1 MLVTNESTNYSDIL
15 HGGMT
20 ATIVDQISS
29 LALTTAL
36 LSEPSPDEKMTRIAS
51 VSIELSISYMS
62 PIKLGQTIL
71 IEANTLKYGKSIA
84 FLNVDIFNK
93 ETLKLVANAKHTKYI
108 LGKPSL

>member
-1 MLVTNESTNYSDIL
+1 
-15 HGGMT
+15 
-20 ATIVDQISS
+20 
-29 LALTTAL
+29 
-36 LSEPSPDEKMTRIAS
+36 MTRIAS
-51 VSIELSISYMS
+51 VSIELSVSFMS

-93 ETLKLVANAKHTKYI
+93 ENHKLVANAKHTKYI